1 MHGGHDI
8 MAFTITTKGKNLFGA
23 CNVDYAVGGTGDYTG
38 QPTVTADKIV
48 FNLPGYQY
56 VGNLAES
63 YQKTLYLKPN
73 TTYTLSFTLSGYTS
87 AYIILMSDLDLW
99 NHSDVAT
106 SITFTTKEVSVATIT
121 LLNNKNNTGG
131 LTISNLMLNEGSSA
145 LPYVSP
151 IEDETIINDELFGFE
166 GVYDTIESD
175 GSVTKYWS
183 RTTKTT
189 DGSGNFTLT
198 GYASGSN
205 LIAVDNTTGET
216 KILAASGTVAT
227 GWNNANVTVIY
238 RLATPITGA
247 TFTGTVDLMPGE
259 NNIVVP
265 KFGIISVKGRS
276 KYLQG

>member
-1 MHGGHDI
+1 

-23 CNVDYAVGGTGDYTG
+23 CNVDYAVGSAVSSSYTG

-48 FNLPGYQY
+48 FNLPGYLY
-56 VGNLAES
+56 VSNLAEC
-63 YQKTLYLKPN
+63 YRKTLTLEPNATYSFSFVLSDSAVVTIRIYDASKTYVN
-73 TTYTLSFTLSGYTS
+73 TTS
-87 AYIILMSDLDLW
+87 AS
-99 NHSDVAT
+99 SP
-106 SITFTTKEVSVATIT
+106 ITFTPESATVYVYIQ
-121 LLNNKNNTGG
+121 NTDSSP
-131 LTISNLMLNEGSSA
+131 LIFSISSLHLQKASQPSQSA
-145 LPYVSP
+145 TV
-151 IEDETIINDELFGFE
+151 NDELFGFE

-198 GYASGSN
+198 GYATGSN
-205 LIAVDNTTGET
+205 LIVVNNTNGET
-216 KILAASGTVAT
+216 KILPASGTVAT
-227 GWNNANVTVIY
+227 EWVSVNVTVIY

-259 NNIVVP
+259 NNIIVP

>member
-1 MHGGHDI
+1 

-23 CNVDYAVGGTGDYTG
+23 CNVDYAVGSTVSPYYTG
-38 QPTVTADKIV
+38 RPTVTADKIV
-48 FNLPGYQY
+48 FNLPGYNY
-56 VGNLAES
+56 VGNLAEC
-63 YQKTLYLKPN
+63 YQKTLTLEVG
-73 TTYTLSFTLSGYTS
+73 TTYTLSFTVTDS
-87 AYIILMSDLDLW
+87 AYISLAVIDSTGK
-99 NHSDVAT
+99 SYASST
-106 SITFTTKEVSVATIT
+106 STSPITFTVGVSPLYLTIHNNVASPRAF
-121 LLNNKNNTGG
+121 
-131 LTISNLMLNEGSSA
+131 TISNIHLQKASQPSQS
-145 LPYVSP
+145 VSV
-151 IEDETIINDELFGFE
+151 NDELFGFE

-189 DGSGNFTLT
+189 DGSGNFSLS
-198 GYASGSN
+198 GYATGSN
-205 LIAVDNTTGET
+205 LIVVNNTNGET
-216 KILAASGTVAT
+216 KILPASGTVAT
-227 GWNNANVTVIY
+227 GWASVSVTVIY

>member
-1 MHGGHDI
+1 

-23 CNVDYAVGGTGDYTG
+23 CNVDYAVGSAVSSSYTG

-48 FNLPGYQY
+48 FNLPGHDYS
-56 VGNLAES
+56 GDLAEC
-63 YQKTLYLKPN
+63 YRKTLTLEPN
-73 TTYTLSFTLSGYTS
+73 VTYTLSFVLSDS
-87 AYIILMSDLDLW
+87 ALVTISIYDASKTYVSTT
-99 NHSDVAT
+99 NAS
-106 SITFTTKEVSVATIT
+106 SPITFTPESGTVYVYIQNTDSSPRIFSISSIHLQKASQPSQSVSV
-121 LLNNKNNTGG
+121 
-131 LTISNLMLNEGSSA
+131 
-145 LPYVSP
+145 
-151 IEDETIINDELFGFE
+151 NDELFGFE

-175 GSVTKYWS
+175 GTVTKYWS

-189 DGSGNFTLT
+189 DGSGDFTLT

-205 LIAVDNTTGET
+205 LIVVNNTNGET
-216 KILAASGTVAT
+216 QILAAGDTVAT
-227 GWNNANVTVIY
+227 GWASVSVTVIY

-247 TFTGTVDLMPGE
+247 TFSGTVDLMPGE

>member
-1 MHGGHDI
+1 MGSV
-8 MAFTITTKGKNLFGA
+8 MRMFKLNRKNSNLFGR
-23 CNVDYAVGGTGDYTG
+23 CDVNCVTGYDPYFSGT
-38 QPTVTADKIV
+38 PTVLWDRIV
-48 FNLPGYQY
+48 FNKAGYN
-56 VGNLAES
+56 VIGTTAES

-87 AYIILMSDLDLW
+87 AYITIMSGHLVIWASLG
-99 NHSDVAT
+99 AT
-106 SITFTTKEVSVATIT
+106 SPITFTTKEDSVTTIT
-121 LLNNKNNTGG
+121 LINNRSNTGG

-198 GYASGSN
+198 GYAGGSN
-205 LIAVDNTTGET
+205 LIVVNNTTGET

-227 GWNNANVTVIY
+227 GWASVSVTVIY

-247 TFTGTVDLMPGE
+247 TFSGTVDLMPGE
-259 NNIVVP
+259 NNIIVP

>member
-1 MHGGHDI
+1 MGSVID

-23 CNVDYAVGGTGDYTG
+23 CNVDYAVGSAVSSSYTG
-38 QPTVTADKIV
+38 QPTVTADKVV
-48 FNLPGYQY
+48 FNLPGHDYS
-56 VGNLAES
+56 GDLAEC
-63 YQKTLYLKPN
+63 YRKTLTLEPN
-73 TTYTLSFTLSGYTS
+73 VTYTLSFTIQESNASAIIRIYSVGNDYAYYEGASGSIVFTPTSSTVYVFIRNFYTS
-87 AYIILMSDLDLW
+87 PRA
-99 NHSDVAT
+99 
-106 SITFTTKEVSVATIT
+106 F
-121 LLNNKNNTGG
+121 
-131 LTISNLMLNEGSSA
+131 TISNIHLQKASQPSQS
-145 LPYVSP
+145 VTV
-151 IEDETIINDELFGFE
+151 DDELFGFE

-175 GSVTKYWS
+175 GTVTKYWS

-205 LIAVDNTTGET
+205 LIVVNNTNGET
-216 KILAASGTVAT
+216 QILPASGTVAT

-259 NNIVVP
+259 NNIIVP
-265 KFGIISVKGRS
+265 KFGIISIKGKA

>member
-1 MHGGHDI
+1 
-8 MAFTITTKGKNLFGA
+8 
-23 CNVDYAVGGTGDYTG
+23 V
-38 QPTVTADKIV
+38 DKIV
-48 FNLPGYQY
+48 FNLPGHDYS
-56 VGNLAES
+56 GDLAEC
-63 YQKTLYLKPN
+63 YRKTLTLDPNVTYSFSFVLSDSAVVTIRIYDASKTYVN
-73 TTYTLSFTLSGYTS
+73 TTS
-87 AYIILMSDLDLW
+87 AS
-99 NHSDVAT
+99 SP
-106 SITFTTKEVSVATIT
+106 ITFTPESATVYVYIQ
-121 LLNNKNNTGG
+121 NTDSSPRIFS
-131 LTISNLMLNEGSSA
+131 ISSIHLQKASQPSQSA
-145 LPYVSP
+145 NV
-151 IEDETIINDELFGFE
+151 NDELFGFE

-189 DGSGNFTLT
+189 DDSGNFTLT

-205 LIAVDNTTGET
+205 LIVVNNTNGET
-216 KILAASGTVAT
+216 KILPASGTVAT
-227 GWNNANVTVIY
+227 GWASVSVTVIY

>member
-1 MHGGHDI
+1 

-23 CNVDYAVGGTGDYTG
+23 CNSGYLVGIPPYYTG
-38 QPTVTADKIV
+38 QPTVLADRII
-48 FNLPGYQY
+48 FNLPGQNY

-63 YQKTLYLKPN
+63 YQKTLTLEVG
-73 TTYTLSFTLSGYTS
+73 TTYTLSFTVTDS
-87 AYIILMSDLDLW
+87 AYIALSVVD
-99 NHSDVAT
+99 STGKTYASST
-106 SITFTTKEVSVATIT
+106 STSPITFTVGVSPLYLAIYNNVASPRAF
-121 LLNNKNNTGG
+121 
-131 LTISNLMLNEGSSA
+131 TISNIHLQKASQPSQSA
-145 LPYVSP
+145 TV
-151 IEDETIINDELFGFE
+151 NDELFGFE

-175 GSVTKYWS
+175 GTVTKYWS

-189 DGSGNFTLT
+189 DGSGNFSLT
-198 GYASGSN
+198 GYKSGSN
-205 LIAVDNTTGET
+205 LIAVNNTTGET

-247 TFTGTVDLMPGE
+247 SFTGTVDLMPGE

-265 KFGIISVKGRS
+265 KFGIISVKGKS

>member
-1 MHGGHDI
+1 MR
-8 MAFTITTKGKNLFGA
+8 MFELTRKNSNLFGR
-23 CNVDYAVGGTGDYTG
+23 CDVNYQVGSDTGGYTG
-38 QPTVTADKIV
+38 TPTVLWDRIV
-48 FNLPGYQY
+48 FNKAGRY
-56 VGNLAES
+56 VIGTTAES
-63 YQKTLYLKPN
+63 YKKTLYLKPN
-73 TTYTLSFTLSGYTS
+73 TTYTFSFTLSGYTS
-87 AYIILMSDLDLW
+87 AYITVTSGNLTLW
-99 NHSDVAT
+99 SSFVAT
-106 SITFTTKEVSVATIT
+106 SPITFTTKEVSVTTIM
-121 LLNNKNNTGG
+121 LLNNQSNTGG
-131 LTISNLMLNEGSSA
+131 LTFSNLMLNEGSSA

-189 DGSGNFTLT
+189 DDSGNFTLSD
-198 GYASGSN
+198 YASGSN
-205 LIAVDNTTGET
+205 LIVVNNVTGET

-259 NNIVVP
+259 NNIIVP
-265 KFGIISVKGRS
+265 KFGIISVKGKS

>member
-1 MHGGHDI
+1 MR
-8 MAFTITTKGKNLFGA
+8 MFKLSRKNSNLFGRCDVNYIA
-23 CNVDYAVGGTGDYTG
+23 GFSPYYTST
-38 QPTVTADKIV
+38 PTVLWDKIV
-48 FNLPGYQY
+48 FNKAGHTFISTT
-56 VGNLAES
+56 AES
-63 YQKTLYLKPN
+63 YRKTLYLKPN

-87 AYIILMSDLDLW
+87 AYILIKSGNLNLW
-99 NHSDVAT
+99 DSPVAT
-106 SITFTTKEVSVATIT
+106 SPITFTTKEVSVTTIA
-121 LLNNKNNTGG
+121 LCNYRSDTGG
-131 LTISNLMLNEGSSA
+131 VTISNLMLNEGSSA

-151 IEDETIINDELFGFE
+151 IEDEVTINDELFGFE

-175 GSVTKYWS
+175 GTVTKYWS

-189 DGSGNFTLT
+189 DGSGNFTLS

-205 LIAVDNTTGET
+205 LIAVNNTTGET

-247 TFTGTVDLMPGE
+247 TFSGTVDLMPGE
-259 NNIVVP
+259 NNIIVP
-265 KFGIISVKGRS
+265 KFGIISVKGKS

>member
-1 MHGGHDI
+1 MR
-8 MAFTITTKGKNLFGA
+8 MFKLNRKNANLFGR
-23 CNVDYAVGGTGDYTG
+23 CDVNYQVGSDTGGYTG
-38 QPTVTADKIV
+38 TPTVLWDRIV
-48 FNLPGYQY
+48 FNKAGYH
-56 VGNLAES
+56 VIGTTAES
-63 YQKTLYLKPN
+63 YKKTLYLKPN

-87 AYIILMSDLDLW
+87 AYIILMSGKLDLW
-99 NHSDVAT
+99 HSYYAT
-106 SITFTTKEVSVATIT
+106 SPITFTTKESVTTIS
-121 LLNNKNNTGG
+121 LINNRSNTGG

-189 DGSGNFTLT
+189 DDSGNFTLSD
-198 GYASGSN
+198 YASGSN
-205 LIAVDNTTGET
+205 LIVVNNTNGET
-216 KILAASGTVAT
+216 KILPASGTVST
-227 GWNNANVTVIY
+227 DWKNANVTVIY
-238 RLATPITGA
+238 RLATPVTGA
-247 TFTGTVDLMPGE
+247 SFTGSIVLMPGE
-259 NNIVVP
+259 NNIIVP

>member
-1 MHGGHDI
+1 MR
-8 MAFTITTKGKNLFGA
+8 MFKLNRKNSNLFGR
-23 CNVDYAVGGTGDYTG
+23 CDVNYQVGFDTEFTGT
-38 QPTVTADKIV
+38 PTVLWDRIV
-48 FNLPGYQY
+48 FNKAGYD
-56 VGNLAES
+56 VIGTTAES
-63 YQKTLYLKPN
+63 YKKTLYLKPN

-87 AYIILMSDLDLW
+87 AYIILRSGDLAFW
-99 NHSDVAT
+99 HSTAAT
-106 SITFTTKEVSVATIT
+106 SPITFTTKEVSITTI
-121 LLNNKNNTGG
+121 NIHNRSSTGG
-131 LTISNLMLNEGSSA
+131 FTISNLMLNEGSSA

-151 IEDETIINDELFGFE
+151 IEDEVTINDELFGFE

-205 LIAVDNTTGET
+205 LIVVNNTNGET
-216 KILAASGTVAT
+216 KILPASGTVAT
-227 GWNNANVTVIY
+227 GWASVSVTVIY
-238 RLATPITGA
+238 RLATPVTGA
-247 TFTGTVDLMPGE
+247 TFSGTVVLMPGE
-259 NNIVVP
+259 NNIIVP

>member
-1 MHGGHDI
+1 

-23 CNVDYAVGGTGDYTG
+23 CNVDYAVGGVVTGDYTG
-38 QPTVTADKIV
+38 QPTVMADKIV

-56 VGNLAES
+56 VGNLAEC
-63 YQKTLYLKPN
+63 YRKTLKLEPN
-73 TTYTLSFTLSGYTS
+73 VTYTFSFTIQESNASATIKIYSVWMNDYAYYGGASG
-87 AYIILMSDLDLW
+87 
-99 NHSDVAT
+99 
-106 SITFTTKEVSVATIT
+106 SITFTPTSSTVYIYIQNSYTSPRAF
-121 LLNNKNNTGG
+121 
-131 LTISNLMLNEGSSA
+131 TISNIHLQKASQPSQSA
-145 LPYVSP
+145 TV
-151 IEDETIINDELFGFE
+151 NDELFGFE

-189 DGSGNFTLT
+189 DDSGNFTLSD
-198 GYASGSN
+198 YASGSN
-205 LIAVDNTTGET
+205 LIVVNNVTGET

-259 NNIVVP
+259 NNIIVP
-265 KFGIISVKGRS
+265 KFGIISVKGKS